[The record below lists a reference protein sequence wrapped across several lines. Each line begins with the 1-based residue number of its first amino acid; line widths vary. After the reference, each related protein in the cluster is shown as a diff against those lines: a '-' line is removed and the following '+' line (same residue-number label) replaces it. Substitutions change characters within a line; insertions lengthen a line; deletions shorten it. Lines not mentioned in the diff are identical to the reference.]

1 MNRSNQRQW
10 IIKVIF
16 QMDFN
21 DEANLDEVLSNH
33 DLENETFVKDSV
45 ISILENLEKIDEI
58 ISENLTSWTIDRL
71 PKIDKAIL
79 RTSVNEFIIDKSVP
93 VQVSINEAVEI
104 AKEYSDEDSYKFIN
118 GVLSSVARK
127 YHG

>member
-58 ISENLTSWTIDRL
+58 ISEN
-71 PKIDKAIL
+71 
-79 RTSVNEFIIDKSVP
+79 
-93 VQVSINEAVEI
+93 
-104 AKEYSDEDSYKFIN
+104 
-118 GVLSSVARK
+118 
-127 YHG
+127 